1 MRIVAADRNL
11 ITITATRHE
20 ITTIVAAA
28 RMALELINA
37 DIDAPADARA
47 QLARALR
54 QYDTAIARPTTPLN
68 GSIPVAPE

>member
-1 MRIVAADRNL
+1 MRVVAADRSV

-28 RMALELINA
+28 RMALELLNA
-37 DIDAPADARA
+37 DINAPADARA

-54 QYDTAIARPTTPLN
+54 QYDGAIARATTTTTDRYVP
-68 GSIPVAPE
+68 AE

>member
-1 MRIVAADRNL
+1 MRVVAADRSV

-28 RMALELINA
+28 RMALELLNA
-37 DIDAPADARA
+37 DINAPADARA

-54 QYDTAIARPTTPLN
+54 QYDRAIGRATTTTPDRYV
-68 GSIPVAPE
+68 PAE